1 MFLNDKKFKGALIL
15 ITYAIILCFIFM
27 KYSTIFGGLGYITS
41 LIRPLILGIA
51 IAFVLNIPMK
61 FFERKLFKRLDNSK
75 KSWVRSMKR
84 PLSIT
89 LTIIVLVGAI
99 TTIILFV
106 VPELTSSIVK
116 LTESIPTYLKAF
128 ESNMNN
134 YADSTI
140 LLSKVWDQ
148 VTNAWQEILKTIT
161 HLFGGLA
168 SYLVGLTVDF
178 TTAVI
183 DFFLAI
189 VLAVYMLS
197 SKEKLVCQL
206 KKVIYAY
213 LRKDIADKILSV
225 GQTTNR
231 VFSGFI
237 VGQCTEAVIIGTLC
251 FFGMLLLK
259 MPYAFLISV
268 LVGTTSLIPILGAFI
283 GTIPSFFLIF
293 IINPIKAFWFIVF
306 IFCLQRVEGDLI
318 YPRVVG
324 SSVGLSSLWVMLAI
338 MIGGSAFGFVGM
350 LVGVPTAAV
359 IYCVFG
365 SATNKR
371 LNKKGIKI
379 DEEKIE
385 DSGKIHV

>member
-1 MFLNDKKFKGALIL
+1 MFFNDKKLKGALIVV
-15 ITYAIILCFIFM
+15 TYAIILHFVFM
-27 KYSTIFGGLGYITS
+27 KYSTVFGGLGYITG
-41 LIRPLILGIA
+41 LVKPLILGIA

-61 FFERKLFKRLDNSK
+61 FFERKLFRNLENSK
-75 KSWVRSMKR
+75 KSWVRSAKR
-84 PLSIT
+84 PLSIAV
-89 LTIIVLVGAI
+89 TIIVLIGTISA
-99 TTIILFV
+99 IILFV
-106 VPELTSSIVK
+106 VPQLTSSVVK
-116 LTESIPTYLKAF
+116 LTESIPTYLKSF
-128 ESNMNN
+128 EVNMNN
-134 YADSTI
+134 YADSTV

-148 VTNAWQEILKTIT
+148 VMNTWQEILKTVT
-161 HLFGGLA
+161 HLFGGIA
-168 SYLVGLTVDF
+168 SYIVGLTVDV
-178 TTAVI
+178 TTAII
-183 DFFLAI
+183 DFCLAFVLAI
-189 VLAVYMLS
+189 YMLS
-197 SKEKLVCQL
+197 SKEKLICQI
-206 KKVIYAY
+206 KKVMYAY
-213 LRKDIADKILSV
+213 LRGDIADKILEI

-237 VGQCTEAVIIGTLC
+237 IGQCTEALIIGTLC
-251 FFGMLLLK
+251 FLGMLVLR

-324 SSVGLSSLWVMLAI
+324 GSVGLSSLWVMLAI
-338 MIGGSAFGFVGM
+338 MIGGSAFGFIGM

-365 SATNKR
+365 SVTNKR
-371 LNKKGIKI
+371 LSKKGIKI
-379 DEEKIE
+379 DEEEIE

>member
-1 MFLNDKKFKGALIL
+1 MFFNDKKLKGALIVV
-15 ITYAIILCFIFM
+15 TYAIILHFVFM
-27 KYSTIFGGLGYITS
+27 KYSTVFGGLGYITS
-41 LIRPLILGIA
+41 LVKPLILGIA

-61 FFERKLFKRLDNSK
+61 FFERKLFRNLENSK
-75 KSWVRSMKR
+75 KSWVRSAKR
-84 PLSIT
+84 PLAIT
-89 LTIIVLVGAI
+89 VTII
-99 TTIILFV
+99 
-106 VPELTSSIVK
+106 
-116 LTESIPTYLKAF
+116 SIPSYLKSF
-128 ESNMNN
+128 EVNMNN
-134 YADSTI
+134 YADSTV

-148 VTNAWQEILKTIT
+148 VMNTWQEILKTVT
-161 HLFGGLA
+161 HLFGGIA
-168 SYLVGLTVDF
+168 SYLVGLTVDV
-178 TTAVI
+178 TTAII
-183 DFFLAI
+183 DFCLAFVLAI
-189 VLAVYMLS
+189 YMLS
-197 SKEKLVCQL
+197 SKEKLICQI
-206 KKVIYAY
+206 KKVMYAY
-213 LRKDIADKILSV
+213 LRGDIADKILEV

-237 VGQCTEAVIIGTLC
+237 IGQCTEALIIGTLC
-251 FFGMLLLK
+251 FLGMLVLR

-324 SSVGLSSLWVMLAI
+324 GSVGLSSLWVMLAI
-338 MIGGSAFGFVGM
+338 MIGGSAFGFIGM

-365 SATNKR
+365 SVTNKR
-371 LNKKGIKI
+371 LSKKGIKI
-379 DEEKIE
+379 DEEEIE